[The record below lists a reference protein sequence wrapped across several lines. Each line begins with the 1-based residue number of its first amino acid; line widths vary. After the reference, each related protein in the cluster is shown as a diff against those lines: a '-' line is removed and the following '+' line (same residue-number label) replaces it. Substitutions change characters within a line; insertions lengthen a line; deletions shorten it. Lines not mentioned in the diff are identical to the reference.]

1 MRMNRLVPKA
11 APAPREEDPLKST
24 PTAAP
29 WIPEVEDLQSRRV
42 LLAED
47 DSELRVLLAEE
58 LVEDGFEVLEARNG
72 YELMEAVGRHTDGTA
87 VVDCVITD
95 IRMPGPEGLFAL
107 ASLREEDW
115 RTPVIVTT
123 GFGDAATHEEAE
135 RLGAVAVLD
144 KPFDYEALRELLDS
158 LLVKDA

>member
-1 MRMNRLVPKA
+1 MPE
-11 APAPREEDPLKST
+11 PRTRTSLKST

-29 WIPEVEDLQSRRV
+29 WIPEVEDLAARRI

-47 DSELRVLLAEE
+47 DEELRALLTDA
-58 LVEDGFEVLEARNG
+58 LLEDGFEVLEAKNG
-72 YELMEAVGRHTDGTA
+72 YELMDAVGRHTDGTA
-87 VVDCVITD
+87 AVDAIVTD

-115 RTPVIVTT
+115 RTPVVVTT
-123 GFGDAATHEEAE
+123 GFGDKATHEEAE

-144 KPFDYEALRELLDS
+144 KPFDYEALRELLDQ
-158 LLVKDA
+158 LVVGQH